1 MLSNLVELKA
11 SSGNKN
17 DLATKDELSLLS
29 DEIKILMQQHSDATE
44 HHEQTDKDVA
54 KLKIDLS

>member
-1 MLSNLVELKA
+1 MLSNLAELKV

-17 DLATKDELSLLS
+17 DLATKDELSLVS
-29 DEIKILMQQHSDATE
+29 DEIKILMQQHSDAAE
-44 HHEQTDKDVA
+44 LHEQTDKDVA